1 MTIPQQEA
9 MRHVRLSASAI
20 GRYRLCEKQFHFADV
35 LRARVDEPQSSPVL
49 AQANAV
55 HHALE
60 RFFGL
65 PVRER
70 NLEHL
75 HRALRAVWPE
85 HRAGAFGSRFEEA
98 YHGRDA
104 LEMLAAYAE
113 RADLTAQPLARE
125 QRFRLALTP
134 QVTLVGKIDRV
145 DRAHDPSDPDRDEL
159 DTDRPA
165 TPIEVIDYKTG
176 KQTLESASLP
186 FEPAVQVY
194 VAAAERLFKR
204 PVSKVRYVYLR
215 GDDVEWVPG
224 DRDEVEKVKRR
235 LLDKCEE
242 IASAQ
247 EFPAFAGV
255 HCNWCR
261 YALLCEE
268 RQKVELAQLVVPE
281 GIPF

>member
-1 MTIPQQEA
+1 MSVPQQEA

-35 LRARVDEPQSSPVL
+35 LRTRADESEPSPVL

-65 PVRER
+65 PVEDR

-85 HRAGAFGSRFEEA
+85 HRTGAFGSRFEEA
-98 YHGRDA
+98 YYGRDA
-104 LEMLAAYAE
+104 LEMLAGYAE
-113 RADLTAQPLARE
+113 RAELTALPLARE
-125 QRFRLALTP
+125 HRFRFALTP

-145 DRAHDPSDPDRDEL
+145 DRAHDPADPEGDEL
-159 DTDRPA
+159 DTDGPVGA
-165 TPIEVIDYKTG
+165 IEVIDYKTG
-176 KQTLESASLP
+176 KQTLESSSLP
-186 FEPAVQVY
+186 LEPAVQIY

-215 GDDVEWVPG
+215 GDDVEWVPA
-224 DRDEVEKVKRR
+224 DRSEVERVKCR
-235 LLDKCEE
+235 LLEKSEE
-242 IASAQ
+242 IASAA